1 MLVRS
6 LFAAA
11 LVLALQAAPA
21 LAGRCPTI
29 VAAID
34 QALGKSPQ
42 LSADQLAEVKTLR
55 AEGETQH
62 KAGAHQEAVDALAKA
77 MAILGIM

>member
-21 LAGRCPTI
+21 LAFHCPKDM
-29 VAAID
+29 AKID
-34 QALGKSPQ
+34 SALGKSPQ

-62 KAGAHQEAVDALAKA
+62 KAGAHQDAVDALAKA

>member
-21 LAGRCPTI
+21 LAFQYPKDM
-29 VAAID
+29 AKID
-34 QALGKSPQ
+34 TALGQSPQ
-42 LSADQLAEVKTLR
+42 LSAEQLAEVTALR
-55 AEGETQH
+55 AEGATQH
-62 KAGAHQEAVDALAKA
+62 KAGAHQDAVDALAKA